1 MRRIAILGGGVGGT
15 MVANR
20 LARELRSDI
29 DRGDVEVVL
38 IGEDANHI
46 YQPGF
51 LYVAFNQAPLER
63 FVRPQTSLLV
73 SGVRFLQMRAL
84 RIDADNN
91 SLLFENGD
99 LLTYDY
105 LVIATGSHPTMDT
118 VSGLKE
124 GAYSFYTADQ
134 AIRLRKAL
142 ANMTSGRIV
151 IGVDVPHKCPVAVLE
166 FTLMLDE
173 YLRKRGTRDQ
183 FEIIY
188 TYPIGRLHSLVPVA
202 NWVEPEFERR
212 GIQSEFFFNVDNVD
226 PDKRVIESLEG
237 SSYAYDLLIMVPAH
251 RGAKVIMDSGIGD
264 ESGFVPTDRYS
275 LRMKGSHNVFVIGDA
290 TDLPISKAGST
301 AHYEADTIV
310 ANLIDELHGLP
321 ADHQYDGKV
330 YCFIEGGLEK
340 ATYIA
345 FSYTEPPKPTAP
357 SELLHWFKLMYNEIY
372 WLSVRGLL

>member
-20 LARELRSDI
+20 LARELREEIARSE
-29 DRGDVEVVL
+29 VEVVL
-38 IGEDANHI
+38 VGEEANHT

-51 LYVAFNQAPLER
+51 LYIAFNQAPLER
-63 FVRPQTSLLV
+63 FVRPQASLLV
-73 SGVRFLQMRAL
+73 SGVRFLNVRAKK
-84 RIDADNN
+84 IDTASN
-91 SLLFENGD
+91 SLQFENGD
-99 LLTYDY
+99 SLTYDF
-105 LVIATGSHPTMDT
+105 LVIATGSHPSMDT
-118 VSGLKE
+118 VTGLKE
-124 GAYSFYTADQ
+124 GAHSFYTAEQ
-134 AIRLRKAL
+134 SIALRNAL
-142 ANMTSGRIV
+142 ASMESGRIV

-173 YLRKRGTRDQ
+173 YLRKRGKREQ

-226 PDKRVIESLEG
+226 PDKKIIESLEG
-237 SSYAYDLLIMVPAH
+237 SSYSYDLLVMVPAH

-275 LRMKGSHNVFVIGDA
+275 LRMKGSDNVFVIGDA

-310 ANLIDELHGLP
+310 ANLVDELHGLP

-330 YCFIEGGLEK
+330 YCFIEGGLDK

>member
-1 MRRIAILGGGVGGT
+1 MQRIAVLGGGVGGT

-20 LARELRSDI
+20 LARELRTEI
-29 DRGDVEVVL
+29 ERGVVEVLL
-38 IGEDANHI
+38 IGEETTHT

-51 LYVAFNQAPLER
+51 LYVAFNQSPLER
-63 FVRPQTSLLV
+63 FMRLQQQLLA
-73 SGVRFLQMRAL
+73 SSVRFVHAKAL
-84 RIDADNN
+84 RIEPSNHRVILEQGEAV
-91 SLLFENGD
+91 SYD
-99 LLTYDY
+99 L

-118 VSGLKE
+118 VTGLKE
-124 GAYSFYTADQ
+124 GAHSFYTADQ
-134 AIRLRKAL
+134 AIALRGAL
-142 ANMTSGRIV
+142 ARMEAGRIV

-173 YLRKRGTRDQ
+173 YLRKRGTRNQ

-202 NWVEPEFERR
+202 EWVEPEFTRR
-212 GIQSEFFFNVDNVD
+212 GIQSEFFFNVDRVK
-226 PDKRVIESLEG
+226 PDDHIVESLEG
-237 SSYAYDLLIMVPAH
+237 SSYHYDLLVMVPAH
-251 RGAKVIMDSGIGD
+251 RGARVIIDSGIGD
-264 ESGFVPTDRYS
+264 EDGFVPTDRYS
-275 LRMKGSHNVFVIGDA
+275 LRMKGSENIYVIGDA

-310 ANLIDELHGLP
+310 ANIADTVRGLP
-321 ADHQYDGKV
+321 ANHTYDGKV

-340 ATYIA
+340 ATYIS
-345 FSYTEPPKPTAP
+345 FSYTKPPQPTPP